1 MTSRERARAAEWK
14 PVDDEL
20 EHWSLAGHT
29 ARLWLRDD
37 DAVDVTPPLQRLIG
51 LCEAAHVPVLVA
63 AVPASATDALAAYLE
78 AHPVSDGAVH
88 GYAHANHARAGEK
101 AQEFPPYRAVSE
113 ITAEISAGRQRLAA
127 MLGDRLSPIY
137 VPPWNRIAPDVA
149 ALLPGLGFLGIST
162 FGTTSLFPGAPP
174 MTEINTHV
182 DIIDWRGTRGG
193 RPTDWLASDLAEQLA
208 WARQNGRPAIGVL
221 THHLVHDASAWAF
234 LERLFEETRL
244 DPRVQ
249 WVRATDLLA

>member
-1 MTSRERARAAEWK
+1 MTSRERARAADWK
-14 PVDDEL
+14 PVHDEL
-20 EHWSLAGHT
+20 ERWSMAGHT

-37 DAVDVTPPLQRLIG
+37 DAVDVTPPLERLID

-63 AVPASATDALAAYLE
+63 AVPAPATDALAAYLA
-78 AHPVSDGAVH
+78 AHPVSNGAVH

-101 AQEFPPYRAVSE
+101 AQEFPPYRPVSD
-113 ITAEISAGRQRLAA
+113 ITAEIGSGRQRLAA
-127 MLGDRLSPIY
+127 MLGRSLAPIY
-137 VPPWNRIAPDVA
+137 VPPWNRITAEVA
-149 ALLPGLGFLGIST
+149 ALLPDLGFLGIST
-162 FGTTSLFPGAPP
+162 FGTTPLFQGPPP

-208 WARQNGRPAIGVL
+208 RARQNGRPAIGVL
-221 THHLVHDASAWAF
+221 THHLVHDGAAWAF
-234 LERLFEETRL
+234 LERLFEQTRL

-249 WVRATDLLA
+249 WVRAADLLI